1 MNNQEIIDRLYHKL
15 SSGNLRYPKW
25 ELATIIEPFLETLKE
40 VLEEG
45 NDIRLKNFGKFVVKV
60 KKGRKYYNIQT
71 GVMGV
76 TKDKRMIT
84 FVQHRSLDSLSK
96 NREDTK

>member
-1 MNNQEIIDRLYHKL
+1 MSNSDIIDRLYHRL

-25 ELATIIEPFLETLKE
+25 ELATIVEPFLETLKE
-40 VLEEG
+40 ILEEG

-71 GVMGV
+71 GTMDA
-76 TKDKRMIT
+76 TKDKRMIV
-84 FVQHRSLDSLSK
+84 FVQHRSFDSPHK
-96 NREDTK
+96 EDTKE

>member
-1 MNNQEIIDRLYHKL
+1 MSNQEIIDRLYHKL

-25 ELATIIEPFLETLKE
+25 ELATIVEPFLETLKE
-40 VLEEG
+40 TLEEG

-71 GVMGV
+71 GVTGA
-76 TKDKRMIT
+76 TQDKRMIT
-84 FVQHRSLDSLSK
+84 FVQHRSLDSLHK
-96 NREDTK
+96 EQE